1 MIKGIIMR
9 GVGGNYYVDTD
20 GGLVECR
27 ARGLFRLKNIK
38 PLVGDRVL
46 IRLTD
51 DGGNS
56 GYIEEIKERSN
67 EMVRPPVANVEQ
79 LLVFFSVKSP
89 EPNFLLLDKLIIAA
103 EMNNL
108 KPVICFNKS
117 DLADEELKKH
127 FMSIFTETGYKVI
140 FTSIFDEKS
149 INEFKSILKNK
160 SSFEILNMPFVCGV
174 NPYYLPQIS
183 KFALIE
189 KNDKFKFE
197 LIEKSEIP
205 QLYNLKGFDYALKYN
220 VNSLIP
226 EELVIVIKHNDVVVG
241 IASAL
246 SECKT
251 MWSINVDVLSQ
262 FRCNNLATI
271 AVNLLTNEVLNR
283 EVVPYYFTDISN
295 VASQRVAVKSD
306 YIPSWSHCFRTRID
320 LLKQ

>member
-67 EMVRPPVANVEQ
+67 EMVSPPVANVEQ

-160 SSFEILNMPFVCGV
+160 LSAFYGPSGVGKSSVINAIQPDFKLKTGEISDKLKRGKHTTRHVEIYRLNFGGYIVDTPGFSSFSLAGIG
-174 NPYYLPQIS
+174 
-183 KFALIE
+183 
-189 KNDKFKFE
+189 KFE
-197 LIEKSEIP
+197 LKEYYPEI
-205 QLYNLKGFDYALKYN
+205 NKF
-220 VNSLIP
+220 NSGCRFMDCLHYKEP
-226 EELVIVIKHNDVVVG
+226 GCVV
-241 IASAL
+241 
-246 SECKT
+246 K
-251 MWSINVDVLSQ
+251 D
-262 FRCNNLATI
+262 
-271 AVNLLTNEVLNR
+271 AVNDGLISRVRYNNYIRLLEEIQNMNS
-283 EVVPYYFTDISN
+283 Y
-295 VASQRVAVKSD
+295 
-306 YIPSWSHCFRTRID
+306 
-320 LLKQ
+320 